1 MCGLVSLLTDTFI
14 LCRILLPKLIR
25 VRFFSLVTNGLCFL
39 TPSLQAQFVYVLADT
54 PQEQIAHVWAYQI
67 DPTGSLTPVPGSPF
81 GVTSSFSGA
90 LAVDPKGRYL
100 YVADT
105 DDNVVWEFG
114 IELNGALTPRP
125 IQSVFTDGVA
135 PSSVTLDPTVN
146 LFMWSTLTY
155 RFFSITGR
163 PPSMRTASV
172 QKEN

>member
-1 MCGLVSLLTDTFI
+1 MCGLVSLLTDKFI
-14 LCRILLPKLIR
+14 LRRIILFKLIR
-25 VRFFSLVTNGLCFL
+25 LLFLSVVTTTFGFL
-39 TPSLQAQFVYVLADT
+39 TPSLRAQFVYVLADT

-81 GVTSSFSGA
+81 GVTGSFSGA